1 MASTKLS
8 YNISFQ
14 IENMAIDKKE
24 LTPANVEPFV
34 IELLDTTP
42 VFEKPM
48 RYNKKLS
55 SFID

>member
-1 MASTKLS
+1 
-8 YNISFQ
+8 
-14 IENMAIDKKE
+14 MAIDKKE